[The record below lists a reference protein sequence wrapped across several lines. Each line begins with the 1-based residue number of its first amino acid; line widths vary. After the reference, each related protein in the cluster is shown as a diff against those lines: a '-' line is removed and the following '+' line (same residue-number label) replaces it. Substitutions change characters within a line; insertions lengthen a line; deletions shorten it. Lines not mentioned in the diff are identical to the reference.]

1 MLIDPNT
8 GQKTL
13 HHNDRGILHQY
24 LRLDNDGTGLFNANL
39 QPNHLG
45 EHEHIPYQITVV
57 FDNGHLF
64 CSWHTA
70 TGRQMQGQVRVGQCY
85 IVPNEQPH
93 GLVVERTSELMN
105 FYLTPH
111 WITQAIPESDRGRSL
126 CLGELKIA
134 DDPFILQ
141 LAATIRNERLRYGK
155 ASELLIESTLNVL
168 VSHLVNNYANN
179 FTKPLTTG
187 KLSIRHL
194 TKVRDFIAA
203 EGTKNISIADM
214 AKIVGYS
221 PVHFSRMFKK
231 TTGQTP
237 LKYLIH
243 HRISQAKQL
252 LEKTELPIIEIAY
265 QVGFNSHA
273 YFSTQF
279 RLVTGTTPQNYRA
292 DRRTSS
298 FCSFIR

>member
-8 GQKTL
+8 GQKTS
-13 HHNDRGILHQY
+13 HYDDRGILHQY

-39 QPNHLG
+39 QPNNLG

-57 FDNGHLF
+57 FDNGELF
-64 CSWHTA
+64 CTWHTA

-85 IVPNEQPH
+85 IVPSKQPH
-93 GLVVERTSELMN
+93 GLVVEQASELVN

-126 CLGELKIA
+126 CLGDLKIT
-134 DDPFILQ
+134 DDPFIIQ
-141 LAATIRNERLRYGK
+141 LAANIRSDRLRYGE
-155 ASELLIESTLNVL
+155 ASQLLIESTLNVL
-168 VSHLVNNYANN
+168 AYHLVNNSPNN
-179 FTKPLTTG
+179 FPKTLNSG
-187 KLSIRHL
+187 KLSVRQL
-194 TKVRDFIAA
+194 TKLRDFIAA
-203 EGTKNISIADM
+203 KGTQNISIGDM

-221 PVHFSRMFKK
+221 PVHFSRIFKK

-243 HRISQAKQL
+243 HRINQAKYL

-265 QVGFNSHA
+265 RVGFNSHA

-279 RLVTGTTPQNYRA
+279 RQITGTTPQNYRTG
-292 DRRTSS
+292 R
-298 FCSFIR
+298 